1 MVRSDFWD
9 IQNGKSAILK
19 KTLTKKWR
27 VILTMFKPTAG
38 RLQLDINS
46 FLVNIY
52 TDRYVGNEGIYSQFW
67 PFRIS
72 GGQRRMAVLD
82 RTPVYTGSAKGSWDR
97 CKRVQLYYQL
107 ITACQY
113 NFNHI
118 YMLFGN

>member
-1 MVRSDFWD
+1 MTL
-9 IQNGKSAILK
+9 LK
-19 KTLTKKWR
+19 EYYSVAMSICW
-27 VILTMFKPTAG
+27 
-38 RLQLDINS
+38 
-46 FLVNIY
+46 
-52 TDRYVGNEGIYSQFW
+52 YSQFW